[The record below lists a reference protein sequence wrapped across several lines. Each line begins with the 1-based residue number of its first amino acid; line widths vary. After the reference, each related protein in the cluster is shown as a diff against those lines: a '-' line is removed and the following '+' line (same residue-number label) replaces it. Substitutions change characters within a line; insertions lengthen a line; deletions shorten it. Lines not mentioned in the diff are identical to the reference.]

1 MDALECAVA
10 RDSEPWPRA
19 SAIALGVLVLV
30 QLGLGFLLNTS
41 YTPTPEGAHSS
52 VQALRDDQVKGFL
65 QNFHYWGS
73 AWLIVHSLLHV
84 FGLLLTGAY
93 LRISKLAWI
102 ASTALLGLSFLMQ
115 VTGNLLPFDRH
126 DVQTAVVEGG
136 IAAGIPALGDFS
148 AKTVLQGDKFGPQT
162 LSAWHSLHFW
172 MLIPL
177 ALAALVCFFGF
188 GRAEKKRSAASFLWL
203 LPLIGVG
210 VLSAVLSAP
219 YGDVATAS
227 DYGSFDARP
236 SWYTLPMHGALN
248 AFDSLS
254 SGLGWIGTALLPGL
268 LGLLLL
274 LAPWIGRK
282 WDWIARG
289 IPTLII
295 LAFGVFAALYGGKPA
310 PARGLQDVPETKSAN
325 GTASVAP
332 IDEAKA
338 AKGFELAKANCAGCH
353 GAELKGAAKAPN
365 LHVVFRK
372 RSDAEWFT
380 DFLIDPKSKKE
391 SSTMPSM
398 RHLTDVQL
406 VAIAEWLRKPK

>member
-1 MDALECAVA
+1 MDALELPVVA
-10 RDSEPWPRA
+10 RDSGYWPRA

-30 QLGLGFLLNTS
+30 QLGLGFFLNTAYS
-41 YTPTPEGAHSS
+41 PTPEVAHKS
-52 VQALRDDQVKGFL
+52 VEALRDDQLRGFL

-73 AWLIVHSLLHV
+73 AWLIVHSFLHV
-84 FGLLLTGAY
+84 FLLLLTGAY
-93 LRISKLAWI
+93 LRVSKLGWI
-102 ASTALLGLSFLMQ
+102 ASVALFGLAFLMQ

-136 IAAGIPALGDFS
+136 IAAGIPVLGEFS

-162 LSAWHSLHFW
+162 LSAWHSVHFW
-172 MLIPL
+172 LLVPL
-177 ALAALVCFFGF
+177 VLAALVCLFGF
-188 GRAEKKRSAASFLWL
+188 GPGDKKRNAVSFFWL
-203 LPLIGVG
+203 VPLIGVG
-210 VLSAVLSAP
+210 VLSALLTAP
-219 YGDVATAS
+219 YGPAATPT
-227 DYGSFDARP
+227 DYGSFDARA

-254 SGLGWIGTALLPGL
+254 PGLGWIGTALLPGL
-268 LGLLLL
+268 LGTSLL

-282 WDWIARG
+282 WEWLARAL
-289 IPTLII
+289 PTLIV
-295 LAFGVFAALYGGKPA
+295 LAFGAFAVFYGGKPA
-310 PARGLQDVPETKSAN
+310 PAWGLQDVPETKSTSGAGN
-325 GTASVAP
+325 ATA

-353 GAELKGAAKAPN
+353 GAELKGATAPN
-365 LHVVFRK
+365 LHEVFRK
-372 RSDAEWFT
+372 QSAAEWFI